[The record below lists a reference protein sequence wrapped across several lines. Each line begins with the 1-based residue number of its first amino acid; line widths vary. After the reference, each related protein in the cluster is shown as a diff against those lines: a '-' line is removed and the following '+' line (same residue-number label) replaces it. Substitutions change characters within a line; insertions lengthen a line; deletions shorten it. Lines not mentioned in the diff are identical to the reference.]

1 VALLGV
7 LLLAATGVTGYA
19 LYTQHIVTQQRD
31 VADAENVA
39 RQATA
44 LQDTNPALARQLML
58 AAYHLAPTEQTRSGV
73 LNTADQPYVGTVSGS
88 SAAVEVVA
96 VSPDGHAV
104 ATWNNGTVRVWS
116 RTSPDK
122 LTMVATLG
130 RFTGPVTPMAFSPDG
145 HILVAGDSRHVQMWN
160 VSSRPRPVVV
170 ATLPTSVNA
179 AAFDADGRMLATSE
193 TDGTR
198 LWDITDPHQPVA
210 VTPLFGGDAIGAAF
224 PGAGV
229 AFSPNS
235 RILAE
240 QIQIGPAAGIHLWNI
255 TNPRQPVAAAEVTEP
270 GTNGDMSF
278 SPVGSTLAVGT
289 VSGTTQLW
297 DVADPRLPR
306 IISTL
311 VGQSG
316 GFTSTAFSPDGRNL
330 ASVSG
335 GSLWVW
341 NVSNP
346 ADPHKITTVT
356 GLGDSA
362 LLVAFSPDGNA
373 LIADRPNGRLADVV
387 LPQFALADNTLSA
400 SSASFSPDGHTLV
413 SVAGNWLTREPRS
426 VTELWDVTDVAHPRP
441 GIVLDDGATAA
452 TDSGTGAQ
460 GLFSPDGR
468 ILATAGPRTTD
479 LWNLTD
485 RQNPQILAVIRG
497 IGGQAVFSPD
507 GRTLASGEQVWTIA
521 NPRQPRQL
529 PSSLDPVGPLVFS
542 PNGHLL
548 AGACQDGVVRLW
560 NATRP
565 DPADIVARI
574 PSHTDASLA
583 FTPDGHTLAIDE
595 GNNTVQL
602 WNVAEPSRPVI
613 LATLS
618 GSANPAG
625 PVVFSLDG
633 HTLATTGNNHTIQ
646 LWNINDPTRPDLTAT
661 LTDTAIP
668 QEFSPD
674 GHTLAVINT
683 DGTLRLRETDV
694 QHAATRL
701 CALAG
706 PTLNR
711 ATWNQYLPHQTY
723 QPPCT

>member
-1 VALLGV
+1 
-7 LLLAATGVTGYA
+7 
-19 LYTQHIVTQQRD
+19 
-31 VADAENVA
+31 
-39 RQATA
+39 
-44 LQDTNPALARQLML
+44 
-58 AAYHLAPTEQTRSGV
+58 
-73 LNTADQPYVGTVSGS
+73 
-88 SAAVEVVA
+88 
-96 VSPDGHAV
+96 
-104 ATWNNGTVRVWS
+104 
-116 RTSPDK
+116 
-122 LTMVATLG
+122 
-130 RFTGPVTPMAFSPDG
+130 
-145 HILVAGDSRHVQMWN
+145 MWN

-170 ATLPTSVNA
+170 ATLPTSNIDT
-179 AAFDADGRMLATSE
+179 AAFAADGRMLATSGA
-193 TDGTR
+193 DGTC
-198 LWDITDPHQPVA
+198 LWDITDPQKPVA
-210 VTPLFGGDAIGAAF
+210 VTPFFGGDALGRPF
-224 PGAGV
+224 LGAGL
-229 AFSPNS
+229 AFSPDG
-235 RILAE
+235 RTLAE
-240 QIQIGPAAGIHLWNI
+240 QIDIGPTPGIHLWDI
-255 TNPRQPVAAAEVTEP
+255 TNPRLPIAAGAITEP
-270 GTNGDMSF
+270 GTNSNVSF
-278 SPVGSTLAVGT
+278 SPVGATLAVGT

-297 DVADPRLPR
+297 NVTDPHLPR
-306 IISTL
+306 IVSTL

-330 ASVSG
+330 ASVSS

-356 GLGDSA
+356 GLGDNTV
-362 LLVAFSPDGNA
+362 LVAFSPDGNA
-373 LIADRPNGRLADVV
+373 LIDYPALDHRNEDLADVV
-387 LPQFALADNTLSA
+387 LPQFALASTTVSA

-413 SVAGNWLTREPRS
+413 SVAGNWLTKEPPS
-426 VTELWDVTDVAHPRP
+426 VTQLWDVTDAAHPRP
-441 GIVLDDGATAA
+441 GVVLDDRAVAA
-452 TDSGTGAQ
+452 TDSSTGIQ

-468 ILATAGPRTTD
+468 MLVTAGPNSTD
-479 LWNLTD
+479 LWNLTHHD
-485 RQNPQILAVIRG
+485 NPQILAVIRG
-497 IGGQAVFSPD
+497 IGGRAVFSPD
-507 GRTLASGEQVWTIA
+507 GKTLASGEQVWNIA
-521 NPRQPRQL
+521 NPHQPRQL
-529 PSSLDPVGPLVFS
+529 PSSLDPVTSLVFS

-560 NATRP
+560 NATHP

-574 PSHTDASLA
+574 PSHAGASLA

-602 WNVAEPSRPVI
+602 WNVAEPSHPVI

-625 PVVFSLDG
+625 PVVFTPDG

-646 LWNINDPTRPDLTAT
+646 LWNINDPTRPDLIAT

-683 DGTLRLRETDV
+683 DGTLWLRETDV
-694 QHAATRL
+694 QRAATRL
-701 CALAG
+701 CALAE